1 MRAGSLSEIIS
12 TLQPHIIKNDYGEEV
27 TTWVPGVEKTR
38 ANVTYTSEDR
48 RVEAGINETVFPAV
62 VVFKVRIYNQRRV
75 KELDRIVWRGE
86 QYQILSI
93 EVDRVIQQL
102 VIKTSKVNE

>member
-1 MRAGSLSEIIS
+1 MVAGILNEIIS
-12 TLQPHIIKNDYGEEV
+12 TLQPHIIRNEYGEEI
-27 TTWVPGVEKTR
+27 TEWKPGVEKTR